1 MAQKRSRSSGTDQI
15 FTITSDPD
23 TYVNATCT
31 AVNFDEIQSD
41 KKISFALMVSNELGG
56 NIVFERNPVGQMAYY
71 DDPRAQHVRLPA
83 AHVEPIDPDGV
94 IRSGET
100 KEVLIVQ
107 HLPDDIATSILA
119 SYHAGKHQAFDWLD
133 LRVPFQHGGA
143 GYLLRLPAR
152 ATTVQQPGA
161 NTMASDDNV

>member
-1 MAQKRSRSSGTDQI
+1 MAQRGSRSSGTDQI
-15 FTITSDPD
+15 FTITSAPD
-23 TYVNATCT
+23 AYVSATCT
-31 AVNFDEIQSD
+31 AVNFDELQSD
-41 KKISFALMVSNELGG
+41 KKISFALMVSNDLAGT
-56 NIVFERNPVGQMAYY
+56 IVFARNPVGQMVYY
-71 DDPRAQHVRLPA
+71 DDPRARHVRLPA

-119 SYHAGKHQAFDWLD
+119 SYHAGKLQVFDWLD

-143 GYLLRLPAR
+143 EYLLRLPAR
-152 ATTVQQPGA
+152 ATIVQQPEA
-161 NTMASDDNV
+161 NT